1 MAKDSN
7 KLKYLY
13 DLMDSQTEL
22 KMNDYYLKITV
33 PQILME
39 FIELTPDL
47 EDDEMKDFLASIG
60 YLIYKIIVDNKK
72 KTWNLNDSRN

>member
-1 MAKDSN
+1 
-7 KLKYLY
+7 
-13 DLMDSQTEL
+13 MDSQTEL